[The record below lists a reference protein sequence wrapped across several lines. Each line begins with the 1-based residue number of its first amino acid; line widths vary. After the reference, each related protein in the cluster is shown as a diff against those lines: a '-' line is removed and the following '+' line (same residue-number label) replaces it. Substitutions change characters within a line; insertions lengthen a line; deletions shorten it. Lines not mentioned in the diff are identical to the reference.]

1 MGKQVKKH
9 GYSCKLVRVV
19 DGDTCDALIDLGFDV
34 WIKSRIRF
42 YGVDTWESRT
52 RDLEEKAKGLE
63 AKAYVKDLLENS
75 DDGKFSIISH
85 GRGKYGRVLGE
96 IFVKG
101 HEKSVNELLKEN
113 GHAYEYHGEKKKVF
127 GGWHFIIRTE
137 KKSRFTQTKFRSE
150 KMKVSIEYCTSWGYL
165 NQALSLRE
173 SIERQF
179 GIKAKLIKGMGGVF
193 EVKFNNSIIFSK
205 KELSR
210 FPNENEVEDLIEY
223 YESVT

>member
-1 MGKQVKKH
+1 MGKQVKINW
-9 GYSCKLVRVV
+9 YSCKLVRVV
-19 DGDTCDALIDLGFDV
+19 DGDTCDAMIDLGFDV
-34 WIKSRIRF
+34 WVKNRIRF

-75 DDGKFSIISH
+75 DEGKFSIISH

-127 GGWHFIIRTE
+127 GG
-137 KKSRFTQTKFRSE
+137 
-150 KMKVSIEYCTSWGYL
+150 
-165 NQALSLRE
+165 
-173 SIERQF
+173 
-179 GIKAKLIKGMGGVF
+179 
-193 EVKFNNSIIFSK
+193 
-205 KELSR
+205 
-210 FPNENEVEDLIEY
+210 
-223 YESVT
+223 